1 MVLKTEVYQKGRW
14 VSALMVATLLLML
27 CHGCRGGE
35 EPVAPA
41 VDSVTDTMAPLAA
54 SQPRASITFILGE
67 DHSQYNQYYTLANHY
82 YRLNP
87 TERTDM
93 VVTGL
98 TSLQQVLLYLR
109 RHSPAD
115 GRPFGIINLVSHGNQ
130 FVDLAMTI
138 SPGGDRTSAE
148 TLREAMRRKQIVP
161 LDSTVVDSLTVV
173 FLHGC
178 AVGHNQSLLNQL
190 AEAFGGNR
198 RVTVKASKLFEYY
211 AYPTASKNPQS
222 IRHYYARV
230 WYAFY
235 RPDSA
240 MSENDFVRQLNHR
253 YPQDRVR
260 WRSGLRRRFQ
270 EQPSDLYHYSFE
282 VQCTWDD
289 VYSTPNEIPA
299 VNSRARRRQWVKDHP
314 DFQGLMAKSQVP
326 EEYFKLKF
334 FRRTYQ
340 LADDS
345 VAFGLHV
352 RATAGVICLIQ
363 PLTLPNVTS
372 STYLPC
378 PSGAPAPTYSSARS
392 NLPFLPVSSDTTFF
406 ASSRMP

>member
-14 VSALMVATLLLML
+14 VSALIVATLLLIL

-41 VDSVTDTMAPLAA
+41 VDSVTDTMVPVAA

-190 AEAFGGNR
+190 AEAFGGKSG
-198 RVTVKASKLFEYY
+198 VTVKASKLFEYY

-222 IRHYYARV
+222 IRHYYAWV

-289 VYSTPNEIPA
+289 TV
-299 VNSRARRRQWVKDHP
+299 RQT
-314 DFQGLMAKSQVP
+314 
-326 EEYFKLKF
+326 
-334 FRRTYQ
+334 RYQ
-340 LADDS
+340 
-345 VAFGLHV
+345 
-352 RATAGVICLIQ
+352 R
-363 PLTLPNVTS
+363 
-372 STYLPC
+372 
-378 PSGAPAPTYSSARS
+378 
-392 NLPFLPVSSDTTFF
+392 
-406 ASSRMP
+406 